1 MISLIA
7 LAAVEII
14 IFIIGIHTNPF
25 IMVLI
30 PIVFIFLWWLIN
42 NPAIALMMLSL
53 TAIIKGYLL
62 IYFPF
67 TENFDV
73 TVISTLIIW
82 LGLIK
87 MFVEGDW
94 KLSREQKAIIYIFI
108 TFGLF
113 LGISYLY
120 TPSPEYG
127 FRKALRFN
135 TFAITMFITPLL
147 IIKSPED
154 SKRLLSYFYFLL
166 AVIISIMLFQFIYFL
181 TWGNFAVVLTF
192 WNRISIPG
200 ANPIQV
206 SRYLAI
212 GAAMMIALLIRNK
225 PSKSLHYFAILFVIL
240 LSIILSGSRGPLISV
255 IIGISVYAFL
265 YEKKYSARI
274 YGYGVL
280 ALGIVAMLLLSLP
293 ESLTQRF
300 FDISQGSIIMTQQ
313 GVKRISTLATR
324 FEFWTM
330 SLQSWLSS
338 ISNFLVGLGAGGF
351 SSLFIWRDWRWYPHN
366 YFFEIIV
373 ELGLIGLLIGVAF
386 LKQSY
391 RAIKQ
396 GIQTRDFTEHSALW
410 VAGTFVMF
418 FAAQFSG
425 DFNDNRILW
434 MLIGIS
440 IASTHADKIAL
451 STRPTLKPL

>member
-7 LAAVEII
+7 FAAVEII

-30 PIVFIFLWWLIN
+30 PIVFIFLWWLIS

-53 TAIIKGYLL
+53 IAIIKGYLL
-62 IYFPF
+62 IYFPI
-67 TENFDV
+67 TEYFDI

-87 MFVEGDW
+87 IFFVGNW
-94 KLSREQKAIIYIFI
+94 KLSSEQKIIVYLFI
-108 TFGLF
+108 TFGLL
-113 LGISYLY
+113 LGISFLY

-127 FRKALRFN
+127 LRKVLRFN
-135 TFAITMFITPLL
+135 TFSITVFIAPLL
-147 IIKSPED
+147 IIKSPAD

-181 TWGNFAVVLTF
+181 TWGDFAIVLAY

-212 GAAMMIALLIRNK
+212 GAAMMITLLIRKK
-225 PSKSLHYFAILFVIL
+225 PMESLHYFMVLFAIL
-240 LSIILSGSRGPLISV
+240 LSIIISQSRGPLISV
-255 IIGISVYAFL
+255 IIGILVYALL

-280 ALGIVAMLLLSLP
+280 ALGIVVTLLLSLP

-300 FDISQGSIIMTQQ
+300 FDISQGSIILTQQ
-313 GVKRISTLATR
+313 GVKRISTIATR
-324 FEFWTM
+324 FEFWSM
-330 SLQSWLSS
+330 SVQAWFSS
-338 ISNFLVGLGAGGF
+338 VTIFFVGLGAGGF
-351 SSLFIWRDWRWYPHN
+351 SSLFIWRDWHWYPHN
-366 YFFEIIV
+366 LFFEIV
-373 ELGLIGLLIGVAF
+373 AELGSVGLIIGIAFITKSYQLINT
-386 LKQSY
+386 
-391 RAIKQ
+391 
-396 GIQTRDFTEHSALW
+396 GIQRGSFTEHSALW
-410 VAGTFVMF
+410 VAGTVVLFI
-418 FAAQFSG
+418 AAQFSG
-425 DFNDNRILW
+425 DFNGNRILW
-434 MLIGIS
+434 MFIGIS
-440 IASTHADKIAL
+440 IASTHADKLYGLGAD
-451 STRPTLKPL
+451 